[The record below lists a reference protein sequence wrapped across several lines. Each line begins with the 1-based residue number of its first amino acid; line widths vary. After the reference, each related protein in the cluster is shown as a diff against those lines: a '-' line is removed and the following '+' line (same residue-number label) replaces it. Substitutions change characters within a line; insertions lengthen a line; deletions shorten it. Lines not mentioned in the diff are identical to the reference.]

1 MRYFSCVFLLA
12 FFVFSCQGRKADVGG
27 DMDERKSDE
36 LWNAKEDVSPV
47 SDNVGLETDPGDI
60 ASAVNLE
67 GDTELENLDDSEF
80 DYFVGKWLM
89 LETDYIDD
97 NLDVNDE
104 EHNSYIEIYEEDGKY
119 RANIKLFAGYE
130 WVYHTGIL
138 SKEPAWEIPSY
149 FNDKIYINCDGIIHV
164 LSKKQDYNNPNPLY
178 HNTIS
183 LSWDDMESF
192 TYQRTT
198 TIDLLEPRTGAINDN
213 RVRVRAEPNLSSE
226 ILGMVDFR
234 DRVVFLK
241 IEKEKQTIDGLESV
255 WYKIRTVRTNIE
267 GWVFGAY
274 ITRY

>member
-1 MRYFSCVFLLA
+1 VLLA
-12 FFVFSCQGRKADVGG
+12 FSCQGRKAD
-27 DMDERKSDE
+27 MDGQKSDE
-36 LWNAKEDVSPV
+36 LRNATENVSLV
-47 SDNVGLETDPGDI
+47 SNNAGLEANPGDI
-60 ASAVNLE
+60 ASAVNPAE
-67 GDTELENLDDSEF
+67 TRNWRNPDNSEF
-80 DYFVGKWLM
+80 DFFVGKWLM
-89 LETDYIDD
+89 LETDYIDN

-119 RANIKLFAGYE
+119 RANIKLFAGFE

-138 SKEPAWEIPSY
+138 SKEPAWKIPSLFY
-149 FNDKIYINCDGIIHV
+149 NDNEVYINCDGIIHI
-164 LSKKQDYNNPNPLY
+164 LSKKEDYNNPNPLY

-183 LSWDDMESF
+183 LSWNDMESF
-192 TYQRTT
+192 TYQRIS
-198 TIDLLEPRTGAINDN
+198 TIDLLKPRTGAINDN
-213 RVRVRAEPNLSSE
+213 RVRVRAEPNISSE
-226 ILGMVDFR
+226 ILGMVDYG